1 MKSFGSD
8 NHSGVHPD
16 ILKAIAAANVEH
28 DLAYGDDKVTVRLQ
42 QLFKSLFGE
51 QAEIVPTFN
60 GTGANVVCLQTMT
73 RSHHGIICA
82 ETAHIN
88 VDECGAPEKHT
99 ACKLLTVPTPDGKL
113 TPDTVKKHFE
123 AFGFQHHSQP
133 KVISISQTTE
143 LGTLY
148 TPAEIKALAD
158 LAHAHDMYLH
168 IDGSRLCNAAVALNI
183 PFRAFT
189 TDCGV
194 DAFSFGGTKC
204 GLLMGEVVVLL
215 RPELSRDALY
225 IRKQAMQLYS
235 KMRFV
240 SAQFEAFLAND
251 LWKTLASHS
260 NRMAAL
266 LGSEL
271 AKLPNVKLAYPVQ
284 ANGVFAAMPRKVID
298 ALSESYFFY
307 VWNEDRNEIRLMC
320 SFDTTE
326 EDVMAFVATAKQLLV
341 EFL

>member
-8 NHSGVHPD
+8 NHSGVHSD

-28 DLAYGDDKVTVRLQ
+28 DLAYGDDKITASLQ
-42 QLFKSLFGE
+42 LLFKQLIGE
-51 QAEIVPTFN
+51 QAEIVPVFN

-82 ETAHIN
+82 DTAHIN

-99 ACKLLTVPTPDGKL
+99 GCKLLTVPTTDGKL
-113 TPDTVKKHFE
+113 TPDRVKKHFE

-133 KVISISQTTE
+133 KVISISQATE
-143 LGTLY
+143 LGTVY

-158 LAHAHDMYLH
+158 LAHAHDMFLH
-168 IDGSRLCNAAVALNI
+168 IDGSRLCNAAAALNM
-183 PFRAFT
+183 PFKAFT

-204 GLLMGEVVVLL
+204 GLLIGEVVVLL

-225 IRKQAMQLYS
+225 MRKQAAQLYS

-240 SAQFEAFLAND
+240 SVQFEAFLAND
-251 LWKTLASHS
+251 LWKTLALHS

-266 LGSEL
+266 LGEEL
-271 AKLPNVKLAYPVQ
+271 AKLPGVKLAYPVQ
-284 ANGVFAAMPRKVID
+284 ANGVFVAMPRKVIN
-298 ALSESYFFY
+298 ALLKEYFFY
-307 VWNEDRNEIRLMC
+307 VWNEERNEIRLMC

-326 EDVMAFVATAKQLLV
+326 EDIRAFVAAAKRLT
-341 EFL
+341 EAI

>member
-16 ILKAIAAANVEH
+16 ILKALAAANVEH
-28 DLAYGDDKVTVRLQ
+28 DMAYGDDKVTARLQ
-42 QLFKSLFGE
+42 QLFKNLFGA
-51 QAEIVPTFN
+51 QAEAFPVFN
-60 GTGANVVCLQTMT
+60 GTGANVVCLQAMT
-73 RSHHGIICA
+73 QSHHGIICA

-99 ACKLLTVPTPDGKL
+99 GCKLLTVPPVDGKL
-113 TPDTVKKHFE
+113 TPESVKKHFE

-133 KVISISQTTE
+133 KVISISQSTE

-158 LAHAHDMYLH
+158 LAHANDMYLH
-168 IDGSRLCNAAVALNI
+168 IDGSRLSNAAAALNM
-183 PFRAFT
+183 PFRQFT

-194 DAFSFGGTKC
+194 DALSFGGTKC
-204 GLLMGEVVVLL
+204 GLLMGEVVVFL
-215 RPELSRDALY
+215 RPELARDALY
-225 IRKQAMQLYS
+225 VRKQAMQLYS

-240 SAQFEAFLAND
+240 SAQFEAFLSND
-251 LWKTLASHS
+251 LWKTMAAHS

-266 LGSEL
+266 LGAEL
-271 AKLPNVKLAYPVQ
+271 AKIPGVKLAYPVQ
-284 ANGVFAAMPRKVID
+284 ANGVFAAMPRKAID
-298 ALSESYFFY
+298 ALLADYFFY
-307 VWNEDRNEIRLMC
+307 VWNEERDEVRLMC

-326 EDVMAFVATAKQLLV
+326 EDIRAFLNAAKKAVM
-341 EFL
+341 

>member
-28 DLAYGDDKVTVRLQ
+28 DMAYGDDKLTARLQ
-42 QLFKSLFGE
+42 QLFKSMFGE
-51 QAEIVPTFN
+51 QAEAFPVFN
-60 GTGANVVCLQTMT
+60 GTGANVICLKAMT
-73 RSHHGIICA
+73 QSHHAIICT
-82 ETAHIN
+82 EPAHIN
-88 VDECGAPEKHT
+88 VDECGAPEKFT
-99 ACKLLTVPTPDGKL
+99 GCKLLTVPAVDGKL
-113 TPDTVKKHFE
+113 TPEAVKKHFD

-133 KVISISQTTE
+133 KVISISQSTE
-143 LGTLY
+143 LGTIY

-168 IDGSRLCNAAVALNI
+168 IDGSRLSNAAAALNL
-183 PFRAFT
+183 PFKAFT

-194 DAFSFGGTKC
+194 DAISFGGTKC
-204 GLLMGEVVVLL
+204 GLLMGEVVIFL
-215 RPELSRDALY
+215 RPELARDAVY
-225 IRKQAMQLYS
+225 VRKQAMQLYS

-240 SAQFEAFLAND
+240 SAQFEAFLSND
-251 LWKTLASHS
+251 LWKTMASHS

-271 AKLPNVKLAYPVQ
+271 MKIPGVKLAYPVQ
-284 ANGVFAAMPRKVID
+284 ANGVFASMPRQAIN
-298 ALSESYFFY
+298 ALLEKYFFY
-307 VWNEDRNEIRLMC
+307 VWNEERNEIRLMC

-326 EDVMAFVATAKQLLV
+326 EDVREFVEAVRKV
-341 EFL
+341 VV

>member
-16 ILKAIAAANVEH
+16 ILKAIAAVNVEH
-28 DLAYGDDKVTVRLQ
+28 DLAYGDDKVTARLQ
-42 QLFKSLFGE
+42 ELFKGLFGG
-51 QAEIVPTFN
+51 QAEVVPVFN
-60 GTGANVVCLQTMT
+60 GTGANVVCLQAMT

-99 ACKLLTVPTPDGKL
+99 GCKLLTVPTADGKL
-113 TPDTVKKHFE
+113 RPDALKKHFE

-148 TPAEIKALAD
+148 TPAEIKELVD

-168 IDGSRLCNAAVALNI
+168 IDGSRLANAAAALNI
-183 PFRAFT
+183 PFSAFT
-189 TDCGV
+189 VDCGV

-215 RPELSRDALY
+215 RPELSRDVLY
-225 IRKQAMQLYS
+225 MRKQAMQLYS

-240 SAQFEAFLAND
+240 SAQFEAFLSND

-271 AKLPNVKLAYPVQ
+271 TKLPGVKLAYPVQ
-284 ANGVFAAMPRKVID
+284 ANGVFVAMPRRVID
-298 ALSESYFFY
+298 ALLKDYFFY
-307 VWNEDRNEIRLMC
+307 VWNEERNEIRLMC

-326 EDVMAFVATAKQLLV
+326 EDVMDFVATASKI
-341 EFL
+341 FND

>member
-1 MKSFGSD
+1 
-8 NHSGVHPD
+8 
-16 ILKAIAAANVEH
+16 
-28 DLAYGDDKVTVRLQ
+28 
-42 QLFKSLFGE
+42 
-51 QAEIVPTFN
+51 
-60 GTGANVVCLQTMT
+60 
-73 RSHHGIICA
+73 
-82 ETAHIN
+82 
-88 VDECGAPEKHT
+88 
-99 ACKLLTVPTPDGKL
+99 LLTVPTTDGTL
-113 TPDTVKKHFE
+113 TPGAVKKHFD

-148 TPAEIKALAD
+148 TPDEIKALAD

-168 IDGSRLCNAAVALNI
+168 IDGSRLTNAAAALNM
-183 PFRAFT
+183 PFKAFT

-194 DAFSFGGTKC
+194 DALSLGGTKC
-204 GLLMGEVVVLL
+204 GLLMGEIVVLL
-215 RPELSRDALY
+215 RPELSCDALY

-240 SAQFEAFLAND
+240 SAQFEAFLSND

-266 LGSEL
+266 LGEEL
-271 AKLPNVKLAYPVQ
+271 AELPGVTLAYPVQ

-298 ALSESYFFY
+298 ALLEHYFFY
-307 VWNEDRNEIRLMC
+307 VWNETRNEIRLMC

-326 EDVMAFVATAKQLLV
+326 EDVNAFVATAKQLLSN
-341 EFL
+341 ENP